1 MPTAR
6 LIRGAVWDTA
16 YQNSLPDSAF
26 MWIQPGGTKDS
37 EGKTTPRNL
46 RHFPVKDANG
56 VPDIAHI
63 RNAIARIP
71 QSNAPGLTDAMKTAM
86 QDKARAMLDM
96 MNKKATAHM
105 RRQT

>member
-1 MPTAR
+1 M
-6 LIRGAVWDTA
+6 
-16 YQNSLPDSAF
+16 
-26 MWIQPGGTKDS
+26 
-37 EGKTTPRNL
+37 
-46 RHFPVKDANG
+46 KDASG
-56 VPDIAHI
+56 KVDMAHV